1 MKKTNFLLAVGFLCM
16 MSCKETKNEAFVT
29 EQHTDA
35 NGFSY
40 KTVTNDPTGLRLYT
54 LENGLKVYLS
64 RNTEEPKIQT
74 FIPVRAGSVYDP
86 SDNTGLAHYLE
97 HMLFKGTDKIGTQ
110 DWKAEKVYLDKI
122 SDLYEQHKAETDSV
136 KKNKIYKQIDEQSQT
151 ASKISIAG
159 EYDKMIS
166 SLGAEGTNAWT
177 WHEETVYVNKIPSNG
192 LEKWLYV
199 ESERFS
205 KLVLRL
211 FHTELEVVYEEFNRT
226 QDSDYRRVAY
236 TLNKALF
243 PTHPYGQQNT
253 IGSSEH
259 LKNPSMEAIHNY
271 FNTYYVPNNM
281 AVILVGDLEFDDTIE
296 KVNKTFGSF
305 KTKTVNFPKRPIELP
320 LTEIVE
326 KEVFGPENKRVNI
339 AFRSG
344 SIGSEDEIK
353 LSMINMLLSNS
364 TAGLIDLNLNKKQ
377 RVQSAGSYTSFFND
391 YGMHQLYGNPKSG
404 QSLEEVKDLI
414 IGQIEEIK
422 KGNFDEWMIDAI
434 INDLKLSKIRSYENS
449 SGVAYDYVSAF
460 VHFQDWDSRI
470 GLYKKMQ
477 NVSKQEL
484 VDFANKFYKDNYV
497 VVYKRQGKTKDLVKV
512 KNPKITAVELNRG
525 KNSSFVESF
534 NKMTSPDLKPQYIDY
549 KLAIENS
556 TLKNGLEIAYIP
568 NVTNDLA
575 ELNIIFDI
583 GNDNNKKLGIAVD
596 YLKYLGTDKISL
608 DDLSKEFY
616 KLGVDYGVRTGQDR
630 TIIYLTGLR
639 ENISKGLALLE
650 NLWENA
656 QANQETYNKYVL
668 KIAKERQDIKA
679 NKLRIMWSG
688 LYSYGQYGEESRLRD
703 IYTIEELKSFDPK
716 KLVEIVKNLKNYK
729 HRIFYYGKDL
739 KEAKSALKAQ
749 HTIPSEF
756 KSYPEKKEY
765 EFKETGGNVYFVNY
779 DMVQA
784 EMLFLAK
791 RDIFD
796 PKNMAAS
803 NLFNSYFGG
812 SMGSIVFQEIRES
825 KSLAYSAFSSYSNA
839 SKAGDP
845 DYVYAYIG
853 TQANKMP
860 EAVDAMME
868 LMNKMPKSEENF
880 KVAKKSTL
888 QKMAAQRITKTNIF
902 WNYERLKKR
911 GIKNDNREEMY
922 NTIQKME
929 LDELEDFFNKNIRQ
943 GNYNVMVVGNKNDV
957 NIKAMSKLG
966 KVQELDVD
974 YLFNYKSP

>member
-40 KTVTNDPTGLRLYT
+40 ETVTNDPTGLRLYT

-159 EYDKMIS
+159 EYNKMMT

-305 KTKTVNFPKRPIELP
+305 KTKTVNFPKRPTESP

-326 KEVFGPENKRVNI
+326 KEVFGPENKKVTI

-391 YGMHQLYGNPKSG
+391 YGMQQFYGNPKSG

-460 VHFQDWDSRI
+460 VHFQDWNSRI
-470 GLYKKMQ
+470 GLYKKMR

-497 VVYKRQGKTKDLVKV
+497 VVYKRQGKIKDLVKV

-549 KLAIENS
+549 KSAIENS

-575 ELNIIFDI
+575 ELNIIFDM

-716 KLVEIVKNLKNYK
+716 ELV
-729 HRIFYYGKDL
+729 
-739 KEAKSALKAQ
+739 
-749 HTIPSEF
+749 
-756 KSYPEKKEY
+756 
-765 EFKETGGNVYFVNY
+765 
-779 DMVQA
+779 
-784 EMLFLAK
+784 
-791 RDIFD
+791 
-796 PKNMAAS
+796 
-803 NLFNSYFGG
+803 
-812 SMGSIVFQEIRES
+812 
-825 KSLAYSAFSSYSNA
+825 
-839 SKAGDP
+839 
-845 DYVYAYIG
+845 
-853 TQANKMP
+853 
-860 EAVDAMME
+860 
-868 LMNKMPKSEENF
+868 
-880 KVAKKSTL
+880 
-888 QKMAAQRITKTNIF
+888 
-902 WNYERLKKR
+902 
-911 GIKNDNREEMY
+911 DNR
-922 NTIQKME
+922 K
-929 LDELEDFFNKNIRQ
+929 K
-943 GNYNVMVVGNKNDV
+943 
-957 NIKAMSKLG
+957 
-966 KVQELDVD
+966 
-974 YLFNYKSP
+974 P